1 MCAAPRATARSCRP
15 SPRELPPARSS
26 LSAPRRR
33 ARAPARLAPSRFPAR
48 ETPSPSASRRFLA
61 PRSSLSTPDTAG
73 LPRPPTAG
81 PCCPIPLASRA
92 LQRGPSP
99 GALSPSL
106 PSNSPSGRCHHVE
119 ASAATTALPA
129 PAAAPHATGRGPPA
143 PRGHQPSQRR
153 PPGAAGHLRG
163 SSRASS
169 GRLPLPRACGNYR
182 ERAPPGSRRH
192 LGAAAAAAAAAAAPG
207 EARGRRHRQRQV
219 RRVGSGRGTCGHL
232 EAAARFRRGRPQPGT
247 VRGTGWVGS
256 PREAGGGP
264 PQVRTGRRERI
275 PRRPPEHRGAALG
288 SRGLVRARSPG
299 LQGRRGASR
308 RRRRIGEL
316 GGARS

>member
-1 MCAAPRATARSCRP
+1 MILSPLPPGANRAGVRGTSRHCSLLPPLPPGSSRPRAPP
-15 SPRELPPARSS
+15 SPRPGDAHARQPGSRPLAFQPARPPPLPPRGAS
-26 LSAPRRR
+26 
-33 ARAPARLAPSRFPAR
+33 
-48 ETPSPSASRRFLA
+48 SRRGL
-61 PRSSLSTPDTAG
+61 LSPPPTSRG
-73 LPRPPTAG
+73 SPRPPTAG
-81 PCCPIPLASRA
+81 PGCPIPLASRA

-99 GALSPSL
+99 GPLSPSL
-106 PSNSPSGRCHHVE
+106 ASNSPSGRCHHVE

-153 PPGAAGHLRG
+153 PPGAAGQLRG

-169 GRLPLPRACGNYR
+169 GRLPLPRACGHYR

-192 LGAAAAAAAAAAAPG
+192 LGAAAAAAAAAPG

-232 EAAARFRRGRPQPGT
+232 EAAARFRRGRPQSGT

-264 PQVRTGRRERI
+264 PQVRTGRRERV
-275 PRRPPEHRGAALG
+275 PGRPPEH
-288 SRGLVRARSPG
+288 
-299 LQGRRGASR
+299 
-308 RRRRIGEL
+308 
-316 GGARS
+316 